1 MQVGLFGIFDAHN
14 GDAVAKHLQ
23 ESLFNNIMNEGGAWA
38 DPAGATRDGYLLTDR
53 NILESTIEKGGSTAV
68 TAMIWER
75 GRRLIVANVGDS
87 KAVMSKNGKAVQI
100 SVDHDPGR
108 PTERADVE
116 ARGGHVTHLPGDIS
130 SDNERLRFDLHK
142 DSWEIDN
149 SYVYCDISWMVR
161 FHVVDSSLRAS
172 QLLTESCLGIYF
184 LLEIL
189 DWSDGH

>member
-23 ESLFNNIMNEGGAWA
+23 ENLFNNIMNEGGALA

-53 NILESTIEKGGSTAV
+53 NILESTIERGGSTAV

-87 KAVMSKNGKAVQI
+87 KAVMSKSGKAVQL

-116 ARGGHVTHLPGDIS
+116 ARGGHVTHLPGDIT
-130 SDNERLRFDLHK
+130 SDVRGYALILDK
-142 DSWEIDN
+142 DSWKIDN
-149 SYVYCDISWMVR
+149 SSAVLSD
-161 FHVVDSSLRAS
+161 VVDGYI
-172 QLLTESCLGIYF
+172 SCCGF
-184 LLEIL
+184 LSACIPVALNRIQSG
-189 DWSDGH
+189 DVFST